1 MEKRHLFERENQQ
14 RALREFDG
22 LAKIKQL
29 VDWEVFRPRLEQVFG
44 SGGKQRRRGRPPW
57 DAVVMFRAL
66 LLGAMHG
73 LSDHQLQFMLLD
85 RTSFKEF
92 AGLKSIDQV
101 PDQKTLWKYRDQLS
115 KSGCMDELFG
125 MFKDQLWARG
135 YELTS
140 GQIVDS
146 SIVSVPV
153 QRNSREENTKIK
165 GGEVPED
172 WQAKPNKLRQKDV
185 AARWTRKGVKNY
197 YGYKNHISAD
207 RQTKFI
213 AHWCVTAA
221 STHDSKMLME
231 VLSDDEQGDRQVWAD
246 SAYRSEVA
254 IQELT
259 ALGYKPRINHK
270 GTRSKSLNAR
280 QKQVNRAYSKVR
292 ARVEHVFGAMSNEMH
307 ERHMRC
313 IGLARATTWIG
324 LRNLCYNM
332 RRLSYLEPP
341 VAAA

>member
-44 SGGKQRRRGRPPW
+44 SGGKQRRRSRPPW
-57 DAVVMFRAL
+57 DAVVVFRAL

-85 RTSFKEF
+85 RTSFKQF

-172 WQAKPNKLRQKDV
+172 WEAKPNKLRQKDV

-246 SAYRSEVA
+246 SAYRSESA
-254 IQELT
+254 IQD
-259 ALGYKPRINHK
+259 
-270 GTRSKSLNAR
+270 
-280 QKQVNRAYSKVR
+280 
-292 ARVEHVFGAMSNEMH
+292 
-307 ERHMRC
+307 
-313 IGLARATTWIG
+313 
-324 LRNLCYNM
+324 
-332 RRLSYLEPP
+332 
-341 VAAA
+341 

>member
-101 PDQKTLWKYRDQLS
+101 PDQKTLWKYRDELS

-125 MFKDQLWARG
+125 MFKEQLWARG

-270 GTRSKSLNAR
+270 GSRSKSLNAR
-280 QKQVNRAYSKVR
+280 QKRVNRAYSKVR

-332 RRLSYLEPP
+332 KRLSYLEPP
-341 VAAA
+341 VAAV

>member
-1 MEKRHLFERENQQ
+1 
-14 RALREFDG
+14 
-22 LAKIKQL
+22 
-29 VDWEVFRPRLEQVFG
+29 
-44 SGGKQRRRGRPPW
+44 
-57 DAVVMFRAL
+57 
-66 LLGAMHG
+66 
-73 LSDHQLQFMLLD
+73 
-85 RTSFKEF
+85 
-92 AGLKSIDQV
+92 
-101 PDQKTLWKYRDQLS
+101 
-115 KSGCMDELFG
+115 MDELFG
-125 MFKDQLWARG
+125 IFKDQLCARG

-153 QRNSREENTKIK
+153 QRNTREENTKLK

-172 WQAKPNKLRQKDV
+172 WEAKPNKLRQKDV
-185 AARWTRKGVKNY
+185 EARWTRKGVKNY

-213 AHWCVTAA
+213 AKWCVTAA
-221 STHDSKMLME
+221 STHDSKMFIE
-231 VLSDDEQGDRQVWAD
+231 VLSEDEQGNRQVWAD
-246 SAYRSEVA
+246 SAYRSEAA
-254 IQELT
+254 IQELR

-270 GTRSKSLNAR
+270 GTRTKSLSDR

-292 ARVEHVFGAMSNEMH
+292 ARVEHVFGTMSNEMH

-313 IGLARATTWIG
+313 IGMARAKTWIG

>member
-101 PDQKTLWKYRDQLS
+101 PDQKTLWKYRDELS

-125 MFKDQLWARG
+125 MFKEQLWARG

-172 WQAKPNKLRQKDV
+172 WEAKPNKLRQKDV

-221 STHDSKMLME
+221 SAHDSKMLME

-259 ALGYKPRINHK
+259 TLGYKPRINHK
-270 GTRSKSLNAR
+270 GSRSKSLNAR
-280 QKQVNRAYSKVR
+280 QKRVNRAYSKVR

-332 RRLSYLEPP
+332 KRLSYLEPP
-341 VAAA
+341 VSAA

>member
-101 PDQKTLWKYRDQLS
+101 PDQKTLWKYRDELS

-125 MFKDQLWARG
+125 MFKEQLWARG

-153 QRNSREENTKIK
+153 QRNSGEENTKIK

-280 QKQVNRAYSKVR
+280 QKRVNRAYSKVR

-313 IGLARATTWIG
+313 IGIARATTWIG